1 MVEGYGS
8 AAGTVAGRY
17 RLLEV
22 VHRETNNVCWRGE
35 DLDAGRPRLLT
46 RILLPD
52 DTDRKATRRITARVL
67 RTAEAVRLLRP
78 GRVATVVDAIAEAG
92 ALWTVTEAI
101 EGLPLGE
108 LLDVEGPF
116 TYMRAARIGLELLDV
131 LDAAHA
137 QGITHGELGPGQVFV
152 RERGGIVLTGF
163 GLAGATLAPRITA
176 PAYAAPEQARD
187 ERIGPASDL
196 WALGALL
203 YRMVEGRPPYR
214 DRGPSELTLRSVDR
228 QPLRAPQRAGSLTRA
243 VEGLL
248 RKDSRERLPRGVV
261 REVLS
266 RVLDEDPDAVAAP
279 PPWPRLR
286 GCAYAAARKAGR
298 AWGGRAMAVGT
309 TLAVVTVTVA
319 VLAVTHQSS
328 GTGSSGSA
336 SPGGASGRATSPR
349 PTASPS
355 PSGTAS
361 TPPVGFRRY
370 DAPEGFSLALP
381 TSWRRQGIT
390 RAPDGAYRVDF
401 GASGDARGLAVT
413 YTERV
418 DRDPV
423 AVWRDDVEPGLR
435 QRPGYRRVG
444 DIRGTTYQGFRAAD
458 MEWLAGSGDERVRT
472 FGRGFRLGG
481 ERGFSLRWT
490 TPADAFTAT
499 TNRQA
504 LRVLLK
510 TFDPGR
516 V

>member
-1 MVEGYGS
+1 MVEGCGS

-22 VHRETNNVCWRGE
+22 VHRETNHVCWRGE
-35 DLDAGRPRLLT
+35 DLEAARPRLLT
-46 RILLPD
+46 RIVLPD
-52 DTDRKATRRITARVL
+52 GTDRKAARRITARVL

-78 GRVATVVDAIAEAG
+78 GRVATVVDAVTEAG
-92 ALWTVTEAI
+92 ALWTVTEGI

-108 LLDVEGPF
+108 LLDVEGSF

-137 QGITHGELGPGQVFV
+137 QGITHGELGPGQVFL
-152 RERGGIVLTGF
+152 RESGGIVLTGF
-163 GLAGATLAPRITA
+163 GLAGVTLAQRITA

-187 ERIGPASDL
+187 ERIGPAADL

-214 DRGPSELTLRSVDR
+214 DRGPAELTLRSVDR

-279 PPWPRLR
+279 LPRPRLR
-286 GCAYAAARKAGR
+286 GCAYAAARRAGR
-298 AWGGRAMAVGT
+298 AWGRRAMAAGT

-319 VLAVTHQSS
+319 VLAVTHQPPGS
-328 GTGSSGSA
+328 GSSGSS
-336 SPGGASGRATSPR
+336 SPGAASGRAPAPR
-349 PTASPS
+349 PTVSSSPA
-355 PSGTAS
+355 PAL
-361 TPPVGFRRY
+361 PPGFRRY

-381 TSWRRQGIT
+381 TGWRRQGIT

-401 GASGDARGLAVT
+401 GASGDDRRLAVT

-423 AVWRDDVEPGLR
+423 AVWRDDVEPALR
-435 QRPGYRRVG
+435 QRTGYRRVG
-444 DIRGTTYQGFRAAD
+444 AIRGTTYQGFRAAD
-458 MEWLAGSGDERVRT
+458 MEWLAGSGNERVRT

-490 TPADAFTAT
+490 TPADTFTAT

-510 TFDPGR
+510 SFDPGR
-516 V
+516 G